1 MENLNADSPII
12 DRKSDALD
20 YWPFA
25 QSLAKGLVGRTSRDG
40 FVVGIQARW
49 GMGKTSAI
57 NLLLQAILES
67 EKDRAAPQK
76 TKIQKFNPWLFAG
89 LETLV
94 KGYLSE
100 LGWAIRDTVGDA
112 TPRKTS
118 QFIDRLVR
126 GGAEFIGSAAA
137 LGAVVASHGTAAPF
151 AGAVKSAVSGALTLG
166 SNMIDTRSID
176 AMIEDLSAHLG
187 SLECRFLI
195 IVDDLDRLQPDELR
209 QILTLVK
216 TFGNLPNITHL
227 LAYDR
232 EIVNAALGGLASNGL
247 EEDLPTF
254 LEKVV
259 QVELDLPYPTESGLR
274 KLTNEKL
281 AAIFGPSPEMDL
293 EDWLRVSEV
302 AFQHYLKSPCDV
314 VRVCNALS
322 IVWPSVEAEVY
333 MPDLLAVELLR
344 HHDRA
349 TYDLIRSLK
358 HFLTGRGIVGDEARE
373 QAARRMIDT
382 ISPNRRDDVA
392 NLLAAMFP
400 GARRYLVERGA
411 FYHGTQDLLRG
422 RRIGSPDGFDSY
434 FRFTMPAD
442 QISVLELREISAH
455 LDDEEYLTKFIERAL
470 ETHTTDGTSF
480 IAPLLGSLPTILDR
494 QQRSAPMLFKVFLQL
509 GDSIVKQKDEDRSFP
524 LMTNRI
530 RLATVLRTICRHLNG
545 EAIQS
550 ALVAALDG
558 PKKGIGTVA
567 MIVAELAADRGLGPI
582 RKVHA
587 EEISSLTHE
596 QVEDLGKKISARI
609 SDMAR
614 SDILPISV
622 MTDYILAIWTSFAGP
637 KGPRNWVTQ
646 KIRNSRDFR
655 DLTFSAVM
663 HEISSNIAPY
673 RHRQLRDD
681 INEAVFDLAE
691 MLRLAKLYLEVHEL
705 AEDDEPDI
713 VKFIAG
719 VEQRLK
725 DRRQE
730 SPAELEAEA
739 ASDPGVSE

>member
-1 MENLNADSPII
+1 MENLNADSPIT
-12 DRKSDALD
+12 DRKADALD

-25 QSLAKGLVGRTSRDG
+25 QSLAKGLVGRTPRDG
-40 FVVGIQARW
+40 FVIGIQARW

-57 NLLLQAILES
+57 NLLLQAIRES
-67 EKDRAAPQK
+67 EKERAAQQK

-126 GGAEFIGSAAA
+126 GGAEFMGGAAA
-137 LGAVVASHGTAAPF
+137 LGAIVASHGTAAPI
-151 AGAVKSAVSGALTLG
+151 AGAVKSALTGALSLG
-166 SNMIDTRSID
+166 SNMIDTRSIE
-176 AMIEDLSAHLG
+176 AMIEDLSAHLS

-232 EIVNAALGGLASNGL
+232 EIVNAALSGLASNGL
-247 EEDLPTF
+247 EDDLPTF

-259 QVELDLPYPTESGLR
+259 QVELDLPYPTENGLR
-274 KLTNEKL
+274 KLTTEKL

-302 AFQHYLKSPCDV
+302 AFQHYLKSPRDV

-344 HHDRA
+344 HYERA

-358 HFLTGRGIVGDEARE
+358 HYLTGRGIVGDKARE
-373 QAARRMIDT
+373 QAGRRLIET

-400 GARRYLVERGA
+400 GVSRYLAERNA
-411 FYHGTQDLLRG
+411 YYHGTQDLLRG
-422 RRIGSPDGFDSY
+422 RRIGRPDGFDSY
-434 FRFTMPAD
+434 FRFTMPPD
-442 QISVLELREISAH
+442 QISVSDLRKISAH

-480 IAPLLGSLPTILDR
+480 IAPLLGSLPTILDGL
-494 QQRSAPMLFKVFLQL
+494 QRLDPALFKIFLQI
-509 GDSIVKQKDEDRSFP
+509 GDRIIEQKDEDRSFP
-524 LMTNRI
+524 LMTNRN
-530 RLATVLRTICRHLNG
+530 RLGSVLRTICRHLDN

-550 ALVAALDG
+550 TLVAALDDQ
-558 PKKGIGTVA
+558 KTGIGTAA

-582 RKVHA
+582 RKFNA
-587 EEISSLTHE
+587 EDISSLTHE
-596 QVEDLGKKISARI
+596 QVEELGKRISDRI

-614 SDILPISV
+614 SDTLPISS
-622 MTDYILAIWTSFAGP
+622 MTDYILVVWASFADP
-637 KGPRNWVTQ
+637 NGPRCWVNI
-646 KIRNSRDFR
+646 KIHDPREFRNLIFG
-655 DLTFSAVM
+655 AIM
-663 HEISSNIAPY
+663 HEISSSSAPY
-673 RHRQLRDD
+673 RYRTLRND

-691 MLRLAKLYLEVHEL
+691 MLHRAKLYLEAHEL

-713 VKFIAG
+713 VKFVTE

-725 DRRQE
+725 DSTQE
-730 SPAELEAEA
+730 SAAELEVAA
-739 ASDPGVSE
+739 ASDSRVSE